1 MDALM
6 NEHGEAREDPGETQ
20 RVLVNENPLSGYFQF
35 GMLTNVCHRFSDV
48 TVFGR
53 RCFRT
58 GLEYIECGSSVVSS
72 LAYGFLKIIV
82 WAHIWFTWCCL

>member
-1 MDALM
+1 M

-35 GMLTNVCHRFSDV
+35 GMLTNVCHHFSDV

-53 RCFRT
+53 RFFQLNSRT
-58 GLEYIECGSSVVSS
+58 
-72 LAYGFLKIIV
+72 
-82 WAHIWFTWCCL
+82 